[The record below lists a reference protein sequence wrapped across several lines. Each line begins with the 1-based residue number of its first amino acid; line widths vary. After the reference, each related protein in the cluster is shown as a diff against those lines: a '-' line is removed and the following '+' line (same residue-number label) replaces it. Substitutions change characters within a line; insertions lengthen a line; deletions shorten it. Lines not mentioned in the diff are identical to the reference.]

1 MMDDMSAHQSV
12 AAALDAA
19 DPLSTF
25 ADRFS
30 PGPDGV
36 IYLDGNSLGR
46 PPKAVQAAVRDLMER
61 EWPTDLIQGWD
72 RWIDLPTAAGDLL
85 GEAVLGA
92 RPGEVLVCD
101 STSVNLYKLAA
112 AALDAAPAGR
122 RVLITDNDN
131 FPTDRYILEGIA
143 HSAGARFQL
152 IDTDIDEGV
161 DPGVIADAIGD
172 DTALV
177 CLSHVA
183 YRSGALADMR
193 AVTEIVHAAGGL
205 VLWDLC
211 HSAGSVDIDLTGDGV
226 DLAVGCTY
234 KYLNAGPGAPAFLYV
249 RRELQQRLRQPIWG
263 WFSQA
268 DQFAMGQEYRPHD
281 GINRFAVGT
290 PSIPGVVA
298 VKAAVELV
306 AEAGIAAIRA
316 KSLQMVAHA
325 HALCEEQLAPLGFRV
340 ATPTDPQRRGG
351 HLTLHH
357 ERAWQISQAMR
368 KANVIP
374 DYRAPDRIRLGF
386 APLYNS
392 FSDIDEAVERIATIV
407 RTEAHLSFS
416 AQPSRVT

>member
-1 MMDDMSAHQSV
+1 M
-12 AAALDAA
+12 
-19 DPLSTF
+19 
-25 ADRFS
+25 
-30 PGPDGV
+30 
-36 IYLDGNSLGR
+36 
-46 PPKAVQAAVRDLMER
+46 
-61 EWPTDLIQGWD
+61 
-72 RWIDLPTAAGDLL
+72 
-85 GEAVLGA
+85 
-92 RPGEVLVCD
+92 
-101 STSVNLYKLAA
+101 
-112 AALDAAPAGR
+112 
-122 RVLITDNDN
+122 LITDNDN

-143 HSAGARFQL
+143 QAAGARFQL

-161 DPGVIADAIGD
+161 DPAVIADAIGE

-193 AVTEIVHAAGGL
+193 AVTEVVHAAGGL

-234 KYLNAGPGAPAFLYV
+234 KYLNAGPGSPAFLYV

-268 DQFAMGQEYRPHD
+268 DQFAMGQRYRPHD

-298 VKAAVELV
+298 VQAATELV

-325 HALCEEQLAPLGFRV
+325 HALCEERLSPLGFRV
-340 ATPTDPQRRGG
+340 ATPADPQRRGG

-357 ERAWQISQAMR
+357 DQAWQISQAMR
-368 KANVIP
+368 KADVIP

-392 FSDIDEAVERIATIV
+392 FSEIDEAVDRIASIV